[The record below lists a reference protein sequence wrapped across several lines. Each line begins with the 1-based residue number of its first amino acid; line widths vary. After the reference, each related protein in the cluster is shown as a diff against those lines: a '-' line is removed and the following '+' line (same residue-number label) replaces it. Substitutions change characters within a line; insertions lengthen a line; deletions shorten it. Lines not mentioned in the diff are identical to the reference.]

1 LPRPSERGTDK
12 RRDTILSY
20 KPVQDQYTK
29 FFGFNDYRGFKRIKD
44 IKDLYKLGDVLGKGT
59 FGEVRKADHIKAKFV
74 CAVKAIDKVKLRNNQ
89 VYFELM
95 QNELLVL

>member
-1 LPRPSERGTDK
+1 M
-12 RRDTILSY
+12 
-20 KPVQDQYTK
+20 QDQYTK

-74 CAVKAIDKVKLRNNQ
+74 CAVKAIDKVMLLNNQ